1 MKKEREVE
9 MASKKKASIEDKLVD
24 LTELETPMVITLY
37 GRPGSG
43 KTTIAG
49 SGPKPML
56 FIDVKDKGTESLK
69 RPETV
74 AGDITVCEI
83 TDLDEVY
90 DLYDYI
96 IENPKK
102 YKSVVIDHLTTLQD
116 LSHQKVREEEG
127 KEKMSQQLYGFSSS
141 YLKEIIGMYK
151 ELTDY
156 GITPIFIAEDRL
168 ESGDGDGE
176 DQLLPEVGPGI
187 MPSVS
192 RFLCAASRVIGHTY
206 LQERVEKTGDVKVK
220 RFIEY
225 RLRLG
230 PNPYYITKVTR
241 PKGNYCPSY
250 VVDPSYQDIVDI
262 VKGVYPEPEEA
273 PKRKKKK
280 SRKRSVTSK
289 K

>member
-1 MKKEREVE
+1 
-9 MASKKKASIEDKLVD
+9 MASKKKSIEDKLID
-24 LTELETPMVITLY
+24 LTTLETPMVITLY

-69 RPETV
+69 RPDLA

-83 TDLDEVY
+83 TDLDEIY

-96 IENPKK
+96 VDNPKK
-102 YKSVVIDHLTTLQD
+102 FKSVVIDHLTTLQD
-116 LSHQKVREEEG
+116 LSHQKVQEEEN
-127 KEKMSQQLYGFSSS
+127 KTKMSQQLYGFSAS
-141 YLKEIIGMYK
+141 YLKEIISMYK
-151 ELTDY
+151 ELTDL

-168 ESGDGDGE
+168 ESGDGEGE

-206 LQERVEKTGDVKVK
+206 LQERVEKTGDLKVK
-220 RFIEY
+220 RTIEY

-241 PKGNYCPSY
+241 PKGNYCPAY
-250 VVDPSYQDIVDI
+250 IVDPSYQDIVDI
-262 VKGVYPEPEEA
+262 VKGNYKEPEPKKTV
-273 PKRKKKK
+273 PKKKK
-280 SRKRSVTSK
+280 RKTRE
-289 K
+289 

>member
-1 MKKEREVE
+1 
-9 MASKKKASIEDKLVD
+9 MASKKKSSIEDKLVD

-69 RPETV
+69 RPGTV
-74 AGDITVCEI
+74 EGDITVCEVS
-83 TDLDEVY
+83 DLDEVY

-96 IENPKK
+96 IDHPKK

-116 LSHQKVREEEG
+116 ISHQKVREEEG
-127 KEKMSQQLYGFSSS
+127 KTKMSQQLYGFSAS
-141 YLKEIIGMYK
+141 YLKEIISMYK

-206 LQERVEKTGDVKVK
+206 LQERVEKTGDMKV
-220 RFIEY
+220 RRTIEY

-241 PKGNYCPSY
+241 PKGNYCPAY

-262 VKGVYPEPEEA
+262 VKGDYEEPVKKPA
-273 PKRKKKK
+273 KRKKKK
-280 SRKRSVTSK
+280 SRK
-289 K
+289 

>member
-1 MKKEREVE
+1 
-9 MASKKKASIEDKLVD
+9 MASKKKSIEDKLID
-24 LTELETPMVITLY
+24 LTALETPMVITLY

-69 RPETV
+69 RPDTA

-83 TDLDEVY
+83 TDLDEIY

-96 IENPKK
+96 VDNPKK
-102 YKSVVIDHLTTLQD
+102 FKSVVIDHLTTLQD
-116 LSHQKVREEEG
+116 LSHQKVQEEEN
-127 KEKMSQQLYGFSSS
+127 KTKMSQQLYGFSAS
-141 YLKEIIGMYK
+141 YLKEIISMYK
-151 ELTDY
+151 ELTDL

-168 ESGDGDGE
+168 ESGDGEGE

-206 LQERVEKTGDVKVK
+206 LQERVEKTGDLKVK
-220 RFIEY
+220 RTIEY

-241 PKGNYCPSY
+241 PKGNYCPAY
-250 VVDPSYQDIVDI
+250 IVDPSYQDIVDI
-262 VKGVYPEPEEA
+262 VKGNYKELEPKKTV
-273 PKRKKKK
+273 PKKKK
-280 SRKRSVTSK
+280 RKTRE
-289 K
+289 

>member
-1 MKKEREVE
+1 MATKK
-9 MASKKKASIEDKLVD
+9 SKNTIEDKLVD

-69 RPETV
+69 RPGLGE
-74 AGDITVCEI
+74 GDVTVCEV
-83 TDLDEVY
+83 TDLDDIY

-96 IENPKK
+96 CENPKK
-102 YKSVVIDHLTTLQD
+102 YKCVVIDHLTQLQD
-116 LSHQKVREEEG
+116 LSHQKVKEEEG
-127 KEKMSQQLYGFSSS
+127 KTKMSQQLYGFSSS
-141 YLKEIIGMYK
+141 YLKEIISMYK
-151 ELTDY
+151 SLTDF

-168 ESGDGDGE
+168 ENGDGEGE

-192 RFLCAASRVIGHTY
+192 RFLCAASRVIGHAY
-206 LQERVEKTGDVKVK
+206 LQERVEKTEDVKV
-220 RFIEY
+220 RRTIEY

-241 PKGNYCPSY
+241 PKGNYCPAY
-250 VVDPSYQDIVDI
+250 LVDPSYQDIVDI
-262 VKGVYPEPEEA
+262 VKGTYKEPESKER
-273 PKRKKKK
+273 PTKRKRRT
-280 SRKRSVTSK
+280 SRK
-289 K
+289 

>member
-1 MKKEREVE
+1 
-9 MASKKKASIEDKLVD
+9 MASKKKSIEDKLID
-24 LTELETPMVITLY
+24 LTTLETPMVITLY

-69 RPETV
+69 RPDLS

-83 TDLDEVY
+83 TDLDEIY

-96 IENPKK
+96 VDNPKK
-102 YKSVVIDHLTTLQD
+102 FKSVVIDHLTTLQD
-116 LSHQKVREEEG
+116 LSHQKVQEEEN
-127 KEKMSQQLYGFSSS
+127 KTKMSQQLYGFSAS
-141 YLKEIIGMYK
+141 YLKEIISMYK
-151 ELTDY
+151 ELTDL

-168 ESGDGDGE
+168 ESGDGEGE

-206 LQERVEKTGDVKVK
+206 LQERVEKTGDLKVK
-220 RFIEY
+220 RTIEY

-241 PKGNYCPSY
+241 PKGNYCPAY
-250 VVDPSYQDIVDI
+250 IVDPSYQDIVDI
-262 VKGVYPEPEEA
+262 VKGNYKEPVPQKA
-273 PKRKKKK
+273 VPKKKK
-280 SRKRSVTSK
+280 RKTRE
-289 K
+289 

>member
-1 MKKEREVE
+1 
-9 MASKKKASIEDKLVD
+9 MAKKKKKPASIEDKLVD

-69 RPETV
+69 RPGVSE
-74 AGDITVCEI
+74 GDITVCEI
-83 TDLDEVY
+83 TDLDDIY

-96 IENPKK
+96 VDHSDE

-116 LSHQKVREEEG
+116 LSHQKVQEEEG
-127 KEKMSQQLYGFSSS
+127 KTKMSQQLYGFSSS
-141 YLKEIIGMYK
+141 YLKEIISMYK
-151 ELTDY
+151 ELTDF

-206 LQERVEKTGDVKVK
+206 LQERVEKTGDLKVK
-220 RFIEY
+220 RTIEY

-241 PKGNYCPSY
+241 PKGNYCPAY
-250 VVDPSYQDIVDI
+250 LVDPSYQDIVDI
-262 VKGVYPEPEEA
+262 IKGTYQEPKEKA
-273 PKRKKKK
+273 PKKKK
-280 SRKRSVTSK
+280 KKVKR
-289 K
+289 

>member
-1 MKKEREVE
+1 MAKKN
-9 MASKKKASIEDKLVD
+9 SIEDKLID

-69 RPETV
+69 RPGVSE
-74 AGDITVCEI
+74 GDITVYEL
-83 TDLDEVY
+83 TDLDEIY
-90 DLYDYI
+90 DIYDYI
-96 IENPKK
+96 CENPKK

-116 LSHQKVREEEG
+116 ISHQKVREEEG
-127 KEKMSQQLYGFSSS
+127 KSKMSQQLYGFSSS
-141 YLKEIIGMYK
+141 YLKEIISMYK
-151 ELTDY
+151 ELTNY

-168 ESGDGDGE
+168 ESGEGEGE

-206 LQERVEKTGDVKVK
+206 LQEKVEKTGDMKVK
-220 RFIEY
+220 RTIEY

-241 PKGNYCPSY
+241 PKGNYCPAY
-250 VVDPSYQDIVDI
+250 LVDPSYQDIVDI
-262 VKGVYPEPEEA
+262 IKGTYKEPTKETA
-273 PKRKKKK
+273 PKRKVKR
-280 SRKRSVTSK
+280 SRK
-289 K
+289 

>member
-1 MKKEREVE
+1 MAKK
-9 MASKKKASIEDKLVD
+9 SKSNGIENKLVD

-69 RPETV
+69 RPGVSEGDVTV
-74 AGDITVCEI
+74 YEL
-83 TDLDEVY
+83 TDLDEIY

-96 IENPKK
+96 CDNPKK

-116 LSHQKVREEEG
+116 LSHEKVKEEEG
-127 KEKMSQQLYGFSSS
+127 KTKMSQQLYGFSSS

-151 ELTDY
+151 ELTDL

-168 ESGDGDGE
+168 ESGDGEGE

-192 RFLCAASRVIGHTY
+192 RFLCAASRIIGHAY
-206 LQERVEKTGDVKVK
+206 LQEKVEKTGDVKV
-220 RFIEY
+220 RRTIEY

-241 PKGNYCPSY
+241 PKGNYCPPY
-250 VVDPSYQDIVDI
+250 LVDPSYQDLIDI
-262 VKGVYPEPEEA
+262 VRGDYPEPEA
-273 PKRKKKK
+273 KKPSKKKKKK
-280 SRKRSVTSK
+280 SRK
-289 K
+289 

>member
-1 MKKEREVE
+1 
-9 MASKKKASIEDKLVD
+9 MAKTKKKKSGIESKLVD

-69 RPETV
+69 RPDLGE
-74 AGDITVCEI
+74 GDITVFEV

-90 DLYDYI
+90 ELYDYI
-96 IENPKK
+96 VDNPGK
-102 YKSVVIDHLTTLQD
+102 YKSVVIDHLTALQD
-116 LSHQKVREEEG
+116 LSHEKVREEEG
-127 KEKMSQQLYGFSSS
+127 KTKMSQQLFGFSSS
-141 YLKEIIGMYK
+141 YLKEIISMYK
-151 ELTDY
+151 ELTDL
-156 GITPIFIAEDRL
+156 GITPIFLAEDRL
-168 ESGDGDGE
+168 ESGDGEGE

-206 LQERVEKTGDVKVK
+206 LQERVEKTKDLKV
-220 RFIEY
+220 RRTIEY

-241 PKGNYCPSY
+241 PKGNYCPAY
-250 VVDPSYQDIVDI
+250 LVDPSYQDLVDI
-262 VKGVYPEPEEA
+262 IKGNFPEPEPE
-273 PKRKKKK
+273 KKEKKKK
-280 SRKRSVTSK
+280 KKKR
-289 K
+289 